1 MIINTLADVYNSL
14 RKRGIIYDMIYYIAL
29 SFSLCLCLLI
39 DKRYLMSTNK
49 TVYISAKKLMIDKI
63 GFKRSLLCFLSS
75 LPLFLLSALR
85 YGIGTDYFYG
95 YVPIFQTINS
105 GHIQNTRAEKGY
117 VFLNYIVSRFTD
129 DYQWIFVITSALFVF
144 ISFYVIGKYSKSTA
158 LSLII
163 WFLSYNYLSSY
174 SMVRQSLSC
183 AMAMLAIPFLYSGK
197 KSDRLKF
204 IIIIL
209 CAATIHTSIA
219 LFLVLA
225 LLEKFN
231 PGPVFFAV
239 STGVVFAFRYGIFNV
254 VRLALQK
261 MNLYYFNYFSYATER
276 STSNYLML
284 INIIITIIIIYI
296 DYTNR
301 ELSQN
306 AEWRIT
312 KWLQFIYIILLPLDG
327 VIILVGRV
335 NLIFSFPQFITLTN
349 AVFNHK
355 RVNER
360 KYFIVSLIALFTV
373 EYLFYF
379 IGGSYE
385 VFPYVSIFS
394 R

>member
-1 MIINTLADVYNSL
+1 MSI
-14 RKRGIIYDMIYYIAL
+14 
-29 SFSLCLCLLI
+29 CLII
-39 DKRYLMSTNK
+39 DKRYLMPANK
-49 TVYISAKKLMIDKI
+49 VICVSNKKIWLDKT
-63 GFKRSLLCFLSS
+63 GLKRSSLCFLSS

-95 YVPIFQTINS
+95 YVPIFKTINS
-105 GHIQNTRAEKGY
+105 GNIQGTRVEKGF
-117 VFLNYIVSRFTD
+117 VLLNYIVSRFTN

-144 ISFYVIGKYSKSTA
+144 ISFYVIGKYSKCTA

-163 WFLSYNYLSSY
+163 WFLSYSY
-174 SMVRQSLSC
+174 FNSYNIVRQSLAC
-183 AMAMLAIPFLYSGK
+183 AMAMIAMPFLYSGK

-209 CAATIHTSIA
+209 CATTIHKSIA

-225 LLEKFN
+225 LVEKFN
-231 PGPVFFAV
+231 PSSVYLAV
-239 STGVVFAFRYGIFNV
+239 SAVVIFVFRYGIFNV
-254 VRLALQK
+254 VRFVFQK
-261 MNLYYFNYFSYATER
+261 MNIYYLEYLKMTTER
-276 STSNYLML
+276 STSNYIIL

-296 DYTNR
+296 DNTNR
-301 ELSQN
+301 GLSQN

-312 KWLQFIYIILLPLDG
+312 KWLQFIYIILLLFDG
-327 VIILVGRV
+327 VIVLVGRV

-349 AVFNHK
+349 AVFAHK

-360 KYFIVSLIALFTV
+360 KLLIALLIVLFIV

-379 IGGSYE
+379 IGGTDE